1 MDRRLLDILCC
12 PATRQPL
19 TPLSGT
25 ELESINRAV
34 AQGGV
39 QRTDGSAE
47 SAPWTAGLLT
57 GDRRLAYRIEDGIPV
72 LLTDEAVSTK
82 QVTDFPR

>member
-19 TPLSGT
+19 AQLSGP
-25 ELESINRAV
+25 ELESINRGI
-34 AQGGV
+34 AQGRV

-47 SAPWTAGLLT
+47 TTPWTAGLLT

-72 LLTDEAVSTK
+72 LLADEAVSTK

>member
-19 TPLSGT
+19 SPLSST
-25 ELESINRAV
+25 ELETINRGIANG
-34 AQGGV
+34 QV
-39 QRTDGSAE
+39 QRTDGSPEA
-47 SAPWTAGLLT
+47 SPWTAGLLT
-57 GDRRLAYRIEDGIPV
+57 SDRRLAYRIEDGIPV
-72 LLTDEAVSTK
+72 LLADEAVSTK

>member
-19 TPLSGT
+19 VPLTGT
-25 ELESINRAV
+25 ELESINRGI
-34 AQGGV
+34 AQGTV

-47 SAPWTAGLLT
+47 TTSWSAGLLT
-57 GDRRLAYRIEDGIPV
+57 GDRKLAYRIEDGIPV
-72 LLTDEAVSTK
+72 LLADEAVSTK

>member
-12 PATRQPL
+12 PVTRQPL
-19 TPLSGT
+19 VPLTGT
-25 ELESINRAV
+25 ELESINRGI
-34 AQGGV
+34 AQGTV

-47 SAPWTAGLLT
+47 TAAWSAGLLT
-57 GDRRLAYRIEDGIPV
+57 GDRKLAYRIEDGIPV
-72 LLTDEAVSTK
+72 LLADEAVSTK

>member
-1 MDRRLLDILCC
+1 VDRRLLDILCC

-19 TPLSGT
+19 APLTGT
-25 ELESINRAV
+25 ELEAINRGI
-34 AQGGV
+34 AQGTV
-39 QRTDGSAE
+39 RRTDGSAE
-47 SAPWTAGLLT
+47 GTPWSAGLLT
-57 GDRRLAYRIEDGIPV
+57 GDRKLAYRIEDGIPV